1 MKTNKIQTD
10 TTNIS
15 TGRLIMAY
23 AWVALCL
30 FSIPETA
37 SANALLN
44 GLNWAVDML
53 TSALA
58 RSGAILALAI
68 LGWMAWVGRFSW
80 MFFGGILI
88 GMVCVF
94 GGASIVDAL
103 HSATRS

>member
-1 MKTNKIQTD
+1 
-10 TTNIS
+10 
-15 TGRLIMAY
+15 MAY
-23 AWVALCL
+23 AWVTLC
-30 FSIPETA
+30 FFIIPETA

-44 GLNWAVDML
+44 GLNWGVEML

-80 MFFGGILI
+80 AFFGAALV
-88 GMVCVF
+88 GMVFVF

-103 HSATRS
+103 SSATRS